1 MLSTLATHLRAVPA
15 EELVTA
21 CAATRARVARR
32 RVAEG
37 AVRTAT
43 VTNLGLADLAVT
55 AVVSGVRATSMA
67 VDALPL
73 LEARIRTVAVI
84 GVEHLDNNL
93 EEVDQASAA
102 ERLSQDMRGIS
113 LAQPIPAHVRM
124 RDIGTALRT
133 TRMKGLDRVG

>member
-1 MLSTLATHLRAVPA
+1 MLSTLATHLRTLTTN
-15 EELVTA
+15 EIVTA
-21 CAATRARVARR
+21 RAATRARVAHR

-55 AVVSGVRATSMA
+55 AVVSGVRAAGLA
-67 VDALPL
+67 VDAVPL
-73 LEARIRTVAVI
+73 VEARIRTVTVI
-84 GVEHLDNNL
+84 RVEYLGNNL
-93 EEVDQASAA
+93 EEADQASAA
-102 ERLSQDMRGIS
+102 ERLPQDMRGIS
-113 LAQPIPAHVRM
+113 LAQTIPAQMRM